1 METSS
6 STKKYKD
13 SQKEIFSF
21 LINYKNSH
29 ITKENGQ
36 YRGKIYD
43 CLLPERYEKEAV
55 PAMIYQG
62 IGSIIE
68 DIQASTYKYKPH
80 KFAYTHVASSQTA
93 CLNLF
98 IPVLESTKADDILK
112 ASMAM
117 PSDFDY
123 IERKELF
130 HGYRFEFWD
139 DTDETKKGLLKDHS
153 RLAGTDSDVAI
164 AYRNTSG
171 ELCLWLIEHK
181 LTEKDFTNCGGYKS
195 RNNTS
200 ANKELCINCN
210 LTDLLTN
217 HHICYY
223 DRGPHYNY
231 WEIMSTKNAQNLFS
245 GIYNGK
251 GCPFLGG
258 MNQLWRNQ
266 MLALA
271 LENQVPNKYKKV
283 YFSVVHHPANH
294 FLDKSM
300 NEYKQLV
307 NNSPKFSSFTTEKI
321 INAASIDKSLTN
333 WTAWYKE
340 VYYGQKN

>member
-1 METSS
+1 
-6 STKKYKD
+6 
-13 SQKEIFSF
+13 
-21 LINYKNSH
+21 
-29 ITKENGQ
+29 
-36 YRGKIYD
+36 
-43 CLLPERYEKEAV
+43 
-55 PAMIYQG
+55 MIYTG
-62 IGSIIE
+62 IHAIVQ
-68 DIQASTYKYKPH
+68 DIQESIYKYKPH
-80 KFAYTHVASSQTA
+80 KFGKTHVASSQTA

-112 ASMAM
+112 TSMAV

-130 HGYRFEFWD
+130 NGYRFEFWD
-139 DTDETKKGLLKDHS
+139 ETDLTKKGLLKDHS
-153 RLAGTDSDVAI
+153 PIAGTDSDVVI

-181 LTEKDFTNCGGYKS
+181 LTEREFTPCGGYKS

-200 ANKELCINCN
+200 DNKKLCTNCSII
-210 LTDLLTN
+210 DIISN
-217 HHICYY
+217 HKICYY
-223 DRGPHYNY
+223 DRESHYNY
-231 WEIMSTKNAQNLFS
+231 WEIMSAKNAQKLFS
-245 GIYNGK
+245 GIYNSK

-271 LENQVPNKYKKV
+271 LENQIPNKYKEV

-294 FLDKSM
+294 FLTKSM
-300 NEYKQLV
+300 DEYKQLV

-321 INAASIDKSLTN
+321 INAASIDKSLAD
-333 WTAWYKE
+333 WTTWYNE
-340 VYYGQKN
+340 VYYGQKTREDKSENE